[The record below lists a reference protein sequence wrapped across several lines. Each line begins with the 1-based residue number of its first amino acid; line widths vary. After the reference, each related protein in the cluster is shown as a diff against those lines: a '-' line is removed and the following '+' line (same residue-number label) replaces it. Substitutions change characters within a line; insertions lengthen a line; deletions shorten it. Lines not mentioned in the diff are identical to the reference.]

1 MRISAPEIFATAERL
16 VFALN
21 RTPVGWEMTGRGI
34 MVDAVMGC
42 GEFSASAV
50 VTSRAL
56 AKRSAG
62 LRARQRRITAS
73 HAVLKSGAKSRGG
86 RGGSLSRLKADD
98 SGLSAGKGRPPFQL
112 LRRHIRRRSQNT
124 LAGRNRNTFVG
135 RERLQSKPE

>member
-1 MRISAPEIFATAERL
+1 MRISAPKIFATAERL

-21 RTPVGWEMTGRGI
+21 RTPVGWGMTGRGI

-86 RGGSLSRLKADD
+86 RGGSPRTWRAHHR
-98 SGLSAGKGRPPFQL
+98 GG
-112 LRRHIRRRSQNT
+112 
-124 LAGRNRNTFVG
+124 
-135 RERLQSKPE
+135 